1 MYITVLLDQIGRIHS
16 NRLSGVKRIKSKL
29 FLAIRNTLIVTQPAI
44 LLASEL
50 AAHTVT
56 DWTRSNRH
64 SDLSVGAA
72 VPVSGVI
79 TARPRPTDDQL
90 QCVSTV
96 RTSSTQHAGYC
107 GQPRM
112 RDRKT
117 LSGRQWQL
125 GLCVTNTC
133 DAADMRGRKRAA
145 LKRHQRRCSLLR
157 TLADD

>member
-72 VPVSGVI
+72 VPVSGGNYGPPATDRRPVAVRVDRPYVVH
-79 TARPRPTDDQL
+79 TARRILWTAAHARSKDI
-90 QCVSTV
+90 V
-96 RTSSTQHAGYC
+96 RSAVAAGTLRNKHVRRGGHAGTEESC
-107 GQPRM
+107 VE
-112 RDRKT
+112 KT
-117 LSGRQWQL
+117 P
-125 GLCVTNTC
+125 T
-133 DAADMRGRKRAA
+133 
-145 LKRHQRRCSLLR
+145 SLL
-157 TLADD
+157 TVADVGG